1 MAVILRINR
10 DFLMLGIIAYHL
22 YSKLGSG
29 KDFKVCFVIYKW
41 SGEVPT
47 NLGRRKKLRFISKN

>member
-47 NLGRRKKLRFISKN
+47 NFGRRKN